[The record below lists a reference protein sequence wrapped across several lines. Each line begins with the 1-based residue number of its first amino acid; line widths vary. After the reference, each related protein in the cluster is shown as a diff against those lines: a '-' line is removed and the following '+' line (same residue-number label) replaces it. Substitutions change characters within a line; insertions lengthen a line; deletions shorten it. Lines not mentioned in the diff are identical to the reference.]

1 MKKIISAFLCAC
13 TLLTL
18 ASCAG
23 EDANVEITTAGD
35 LTTTESQ
42 TTAEIDLG
50 LTPVGENASPIIL
63 PGVQTEHEGFYKVK
77 SPLTWE
83 KISSFP
89 IKSNDMTV
97 DERRQLCVDFFRFT
111 KNVKW
116 VPDESFSFSK
126 KQGTT
131 PDSMQSGSLY
141 GGLPY
146 VSYGSGNVYR
156 LLDYMNTDGVVDIS
170 AAVDIAD
177 TESDLYNMSQSMKLF
192 GNQCSIGA
200 YWGWSRVVNSARYSF
215 TEAMTHAN
223 GFLRVGPYTYSDTI
237 TSFSAPNSTKSVVQA
252 NGEQTMFESYACL
265 KTADGLVKFN
275 SAGHTIMCASDAYV
289 VRNAD
294 GSIDGSQSYIRM
306 IDQTTAW
313 NERISDEGELY
324 SYKGNVDKKIT
335 FNSLISSY
343 YLPFTFEEF
352 TEGNV
357 IEETECVF
365 SHTKQDI
372 TAEELR
378 LAWVEANYGISDAYV
393 ILRDKDGEL
402 VRVDVNRAEVAS
414 VYDMVFTKT
423 VQVENYTEYAD
434 KGYTVEIVLQL
445 STGERPVLYRGK
457 LVSAQ

>member
-1 MKKIISAFLCAC
+1 MKKIISAVLCAC

-131 PDSMQSGSLY
+131 PDTMQSGSLY

-146 VSYGSGNVYR
+146 VSYGSGNVYTE
-156 LLDYMNTDGVVDIS
+156 NQVIS
-170 AAVDIAD
+170 E
-177 TESDLYNMSQSMKLF
+177 TTF
-192 GNQCSIGA
+192 
-200 YWGWSRVVNSARYSF
+200 
-215 TEAMTHAN
+215 
-223 GFLRVGPYTYSDTI
+223 VGHSLG
-237 TSFSAPNSTKSVVQA
+237 SVVHPCKDAPGRPGGQSGNPSWLHLRITWGA
-252 NGEQTMFESYACL
+252 FETRGCRIGPQLRTIKSDSLGEEP
-265 KTADGLVKFN
+265 G
-275 SAGHTIMCASDAYV
+275 
-289 VRNAD
+289 R
-294 GSIDGSQSYIRM
+294 
-306 IDQTTAW
+306 W
-313 NERISDEGELY
+313 
-324 SYKGNVDKKIT
+324 
-335 FNSLISSY
+335 
-343 YLPFTFEEF
+343 
-352 TEGNV
+352 
-357 IEETECVF
+357 
-365 SHTKQDI
+365 
-372 TAEELR
+372 
-378 LAWVEANYGISDAYV
+378 
-393 ILRDKDGEL
+393 
-402 VRVDVNRAEVAS
+402 
-414 VYDMVFTKT
+414 
-423 VQVENYTEYAD
+423 
-434 KGYTVEIVLQL
+434 QL
-445 STGERPVLYRGK
+445 SFQILPR
-457 LVSAQ
+457 